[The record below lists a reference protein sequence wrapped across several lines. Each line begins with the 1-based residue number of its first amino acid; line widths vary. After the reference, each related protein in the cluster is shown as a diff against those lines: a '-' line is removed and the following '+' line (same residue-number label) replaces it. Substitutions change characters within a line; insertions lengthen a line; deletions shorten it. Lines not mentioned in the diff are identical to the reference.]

1 MLEEEKMAENAENLG
16 RIFRDELRKLPN
28 DIVTTVRGKGLLN
41 AIAINSSKLQL
52 FLAKRNFVS
61 DISGPVSY
69 THLTLP
75 TNREV

>member
-1 MLEEEKMAENAENLG
+1 VLEEEKMAENAENLG

-61 DISGPVSY
+61 DISGLVA
-69 THLTLP
+69 
-75 TNREV
+75 